1 MLSLNRK
8 VEVTLLSGSKHRLQ
22 LTKGFHRR
30 HAGPG
35 GPDFATGR
43 GIKHPERHLENP
55 KGMDILKAAARHCQS
70 PFHQGCV
77 HPHLA
82 IMPRMPR
89 ITKISRFPNMGVLLL
104 SCTIKKETIKVKKM
118 FCSFQQL
125 NNEWVPSMAECAA
138 KSGWA
143 AS

>member
-8 VEVTLLSGSKHRLQ
+8 IEVISLSGSKHRLQ
-22 LTKGFHRR
+22 FTKRFHRR

-35 GPDFATGR
+35 GPDFAAGR
-43 GIKHPERHLENP
+43 GIKHPERHFENP
-55 KGMDILKAAARHCQS
+55 KGMDILKAAASHCQS

-89 ITKISRFPNMGVLLL
+89 IIKISRFPNMGVLLL
-104 SCTIKKETIKVKKM
+104 SCIIT
-118 FCSFQQL
+118 
-125 NNEWVPSMAECAA
+125 
-138 KSGWA
+138 SGTTKAWA
-143 AS
+143 IG